1 MKQVRNLV
9 KRSDAI
15 DCEISQRYEEAEYM
29 EQFIGEEF
37 EGVISSISNWGM
49 YVELPNTVEGLI
61 HVSDMND
68 DYYNFDSDLMIMIG
82 ERTRKIYRIGDVV
95 KVKLISAS
103 KAEREINFELVE
115 TKKKRVRKYENKR
128 KNSVPKQ
135 KSTS

>member
-1 MKQVRNLV
+1 
-9 KRSDAI
+9 
-15 DCEISQRYEEAEYM
+15 
-29 EQFIGEEF
+29 
-37 EGVISSISNWGM
+37 M

-115 TKKKRVRKYENKR
+115 TKKNG
-128 KNSVPKQ
+128 
-135 KSTS
+135 